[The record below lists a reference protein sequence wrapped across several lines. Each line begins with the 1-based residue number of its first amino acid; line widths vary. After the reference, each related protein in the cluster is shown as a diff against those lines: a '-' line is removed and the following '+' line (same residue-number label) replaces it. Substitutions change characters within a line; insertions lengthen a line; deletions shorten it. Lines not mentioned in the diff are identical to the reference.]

1 MESLNWINGQISRTQ
16 NSLYMLN
23 AQLDEKRRE
32 LERLALVHSNLYDYQ
47 KELKQHRDLCV
58 NPELSETTWY
68 GQLANQFK
76 QYRDQEILSN
86 YQSLYDYQLVQTLDQ
101 LNDKIRETK
110 QAIIDIR
117 MDVST
122 HNTELDHLYD
132 KQRRELMS

>member
-1 MESLNWINGQISRTQ
+1 
-16 NSLYMLN
+16 MLN

-47 KELKQHRDLCV
+47 KELKQHRDLCI

-68 GQLANQFK
+68 GQLANQFQ